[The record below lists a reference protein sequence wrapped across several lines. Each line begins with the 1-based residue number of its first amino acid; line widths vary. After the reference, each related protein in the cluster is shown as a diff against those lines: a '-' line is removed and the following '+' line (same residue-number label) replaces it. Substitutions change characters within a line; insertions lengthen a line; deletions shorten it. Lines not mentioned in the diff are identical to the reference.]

1 MVRKAAGDGKTTDAE
16 EDRLRHTKSKRAGMW
31 EHQTLNLFFP
41 LGPLTCSLRSN
52 ATSLQDV
59 KKKKKVFA
67 TCIFP
72 RVFRFSL
79 LNSFPL
85 TITLLLPSLSLS
97 TTFTALLFTAPV
109 ILFQEMEEKYRV
121 KINGGTGIRGNNI
134 MTHTKKRVKRYYE
147 VNLNNK
153 EAKRWGEMKG
163 KKRIIFS
170 IQLVSYPQLLSPNIM
185 NLTGWCS
192 VLLIKH
198 THTTHWFLALH
209 QQHVIKMGPL
219 KHPILPPLS
228 FPQSHFLYLS
238 VLLSVTFIKK
248 KNSMLEC
255 FLIPELCGVLL
266 F

>member
-134 MTHTKKRVKRYYE
+134 MTHTQKRVKRY
-147 VNLNNK
+147 
-153 EAKRWGEMKG
+153 
-163 KKRIIFS
+163 
-170 IQLVSYPQLLSPNIM
+170 
-185 NLTGWCS
+185 
-192 VLLIKH
+192 
-198 THTTHWFLALH
+198 
-209 QQHVIKMGPL
+209 
-219 KHPILPPLS
+219 
-228 FPQSHFLYLS
+228 
-238 VLLSVTFIKK
+238 
-248 KNSMLEC
+248 
-255 FLIPELCGVLL
+255 
-266 F
+266 

>member
-1 MVRKAAGDGKTTDAE
+1 MVRKAAGDGKITDAE

-134 MTHTKKRVKRYYE
+134 MTHTQKRVKRY
-147 VNLNNK
+147 
-153 EAKRWGEMKG
+153 
-163 KKRIIFS
+163 
-170 IQLVSYPQLLSPNIM
+170 
-185 NLTGWCS
+185 
-192 VLLIKH
+192 
-198 THTTHWFLALH
+198 
-209 QQHVIKMGPL
+209 
-219 KHPILPPLS
+219 
-228 FPQSHFLYLS
+228 
-238 VLLSVTFIKK
+238 
-248 KNSMLEC
+248 
-255 FLIPELCGVLL
+255 
-266 F
+266 